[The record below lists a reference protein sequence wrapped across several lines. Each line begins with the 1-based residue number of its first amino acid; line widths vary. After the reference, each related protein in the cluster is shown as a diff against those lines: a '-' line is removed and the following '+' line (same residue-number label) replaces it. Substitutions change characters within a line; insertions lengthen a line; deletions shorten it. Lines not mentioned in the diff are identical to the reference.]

1 MNQKKEK
8 IHLLKTWKKNNWC
21 EQIDFSD
28 KEIYGLFR
36 AIGEFYAHKKTDDI
50 MFRGSIDQDANFTQ
64 QEFVLAYR
72 AEMLRDKI
80 KRRLLSSFYVKIQGK
95 LGTGLLPKCCQ
106 KRCGRKDFGALAKA
120 HHLSDREVKKF
131 ELDYKELKKA
141 YKNLQPKG
149 VKHKVMGMI
158 VLPNF

>member
-1 MNQKKEK
+1 MTDEDLQIAFVLLKRAQKIFGIKCKHPHTPEMDFVLEHIGNKKYMNQKKEK

-28 KEIYGLFR
+28 KEIYGLFK
-36 AIGEFYAHKKTDDI
+36 AIGEFYARKKTDDI

-95 LGTGLLPKCCQ
+95 LGTGLLPKCC
-106 KRCGRKDFGALAKA
+106 
-120 HHLSDREVKKF
+120 
-131 ELDYKELKKA
+131 
-141 YKNLQPKG
+141 
-149 VKHKVMGMI
+149 
-158 VLPNF
+158 